1 MDLRHNFRV
10 NAPIDK
16 TWDVLNDIPRVG
28 KCMPGASVDPTKKD
42 PYEGKVS
49 VKVGAVTQNFHG
61 TINFAKRDEDNHE
74 MVLLLE
80 GRDIRGASGA
90 KAQLSISLSAAGDS
104 ATDVSVLTELQLSG
118 KVAQFGRKMLEDVSG
133 ALLNKFVSNLERD
146 LQGGE
151 PTSASEPESPPAPAA
166 EAEAPAPQPPSEP
179 EVPQSAPIASA
190 APAPSSYQRAPEED
204 VLDLGGEVLP
214 ILIRKYAGPAVIGAS
229 FIMALWALIRS
240 FRSSSREYHR
250 ALRRSLEAGFRLPE

>member
-16 TWDVLNDIPRVG
+16 TWGVLNDIPRVG

-61 TINFAKRDEDNHE
+61 TINFAKRDESNHE

-90 KAQLSISLSAAGDS
+90 KAQLSMSLSAAGDS

-151 PTSASEPESPPAPAA
+151 PTPAPTPEPET
-166 EAEAPAPQPPSEP
+166 EAPAPHTPVQPDAS
-179 EVPQSAPIASA
+179 QSAP
-190 APAPSSYQRAPEED
+190 APAPPSVSSPYQRAPEED

-214 ILIRKYAGPAVIGAS
+214 ILIRKYAGPVTIGVS
-229 FIMALWALIRS
+229 FVMALWALIRS

-250 ALRRSLEAGFRLPE
+250 ALRHSFEGGFRFPE